1 MTEDAN
7 ILQFPKSKIYRERM
21 PDIEEINKL
30 KEKGMQNFADT
41 LVNDISD
48 NILHDLSSYGIDIED
63 DVFIK
68 DFYFTTMILSA
79 AIYRSLKVEHPMH
92 SYIDTHVQVIEKSEE
107 EMLDKT

>member
-1 MTEDAN
+1 M
-7 ILQFPKSKIYRERM
+7 PK
-21 PDIEEINKL
+21 EEQISLVKQSMETQINKL

-68 DFYFTTMILSA
+68 DFYFTSMILSA